1 MGAILIDR
9 WPSDNADAVMTSN
22 NNAGARWGASNVQ
35 KYTLDKAARSDSA
48 SATYQHS
55 ADFGSAQNIDSF
67 AMAGHNILETDT
79 LLLQYADDAGITV
92 NVVAVP
98 LTWRAGVIWATFTQI
113 TKRYRKL
120 TVTKTDS
127 GDFVQIGR
135 MVDAQHTELSVGLR
149 TPGDQGGV
157 GRTTGTSV
165 TTDGGQKYGTLGA
178 AMNRL
183 VGTFPALDAD
193 DIAELEFIKA
203 TLQESVAF
211 FMIIRAGQVLENA
224 FYGTL
229 DGVQTA
235 RFVTPDDRDIPWSMT
250 EQK

>member
-9 WPSDNADAVMTSN
+9 WPSDAGTMTSN

-35 KYTLDKAARSDSA
+35 RYTLDKAARSDSV
-48 SATYQHS
+48 SATYEHS
-55 ADFGSAQNIDSF
+55 ADFGSAVDIDSF

-79 LLLQYADDAGITV
+79 ILLQYADDAGMSV
-92 NVVAVP
+92 NVVAP
-98 LTWRAGVIWATFTQI
+98 SISWDEGVIYTTFSPI
-113 TKRYRKL
+113 SKRYRLL

-135 MVDAQHTELSVGLR
+135 MVDGPHTELSVGLR
-149 TPGDQGGV
+149 TPGDQGGI
-157 GRTTGTSV
+157 GRTTSTSV

-178 AMNRL
+178 AMGRL
-183 VGTFPALDAD
+183 TGTFPALDAD
-193 DIAELEFIKA
+193 DIDELEFIKE
-203 TLQESVAF
+203 TYQEVVPF
-211 FMIIRAGQVLENA
+211 FMIIRAGQALENA

-229 DGVQTA
+229 DTTQTY